1 MTRLDFGRVRKLI
14 ELVHD
19 APTAER
25 ERILD
30 RECGSDRALRAEVD
44 EILRAAAA
52 EPEFLERSTAL
63 PRADELIRELEAA
76 PDNELASDARIG
88 GFRLVRRIASGGMG
102 TVWEAEQDEP
112 RRKVALKTMRFA
124 NSSRESVR
132 RFRHESEI
140 LARLRHPNVAQVFAS
155 GVHALPGDK
164 NLPWY
169 ALEFVEDSRTLLE
182 FARERGLG
190 LRERLELFATLCDAV
205 QHGHERGVI
214 HRDLKPSNV
223 LVDRAGTLKV
233 IDFGIARV
241 RELDAGQSSLHT
253 EAGRVIGTLQ
263 YMAPEQ
269 ISGSSDGLDT
279 RSDVYALG
287 VLLYE
292 LVTDQLPY
300 DLSRASLASA
310 ARVLIDE
317 TPQRPSARAP
327 RVSADLDA
335 IALKTLE
342 KDRERR
348 YASAAALGQDVRR
361 HLRGD
366 PVEARTP
373 SVGYQLRA
381 FARRNR
387 TLVGVVGAVSLTL
400 VVAAPIS
407 TWLAWRATH
416 AEELAIGSATEARTQ
431 RDEAQFREYGAEI
444 SAAYAA
450 LRGHDA
456 SSARQHLDRCAESA
470 RGFEWWML
478 DSRVDPSLWTRACDG
493 GNVVATLWHPDGARL
508 FVGTDSGAVE
518 VRDPSSGERLASCE
532 LGGPL
537 YALALDASGREL
549 LALVHTDV
557 CRLDPGSLAV
567 LGRWPAHERA
577 ALCASFGPSGN
588 TVITCGLQGDIVEW
602 DVASGRRLREFE
614 RVGTSLWCASASAD
628 SRWLACGTAAT
639 NEVIVWDYASAT
651 VVHRLRGHGGYVS
664 SVAFDRDSS
673 LLASASHDH
682 TVRLWDPCTGELR
695 SVLRGHDDLVMR
707 VAFDATSERL
717 ASAGWDRTVR
727 VWDPGD
733 GRMLATLSGASG
745 NVGPIAFSPDGARL
759 AAGDT
764 TSHVKL
770 WNVAAP
776 DADVVPV
783 RGKWLW
789 KLRFWPDGRSVL
801 AVHGGFAHRYATASD
816 RVLVTYRYHEAEW
829 RGADVAPDG
838 ERVALGDT
846 RGRLEVLSADGTQT
860 LARAETGSRGL
871 LALDWSDDGSRLA
884 GGCDNGAVFV
894 FEGAQRAARKLAD
907 VGTAVRAVVFAPRGE
922 QLAVVGAR
930 GELRVLDSE
939 SGALVWSGA
948 PCFSTAFDIA
958 WSRDGARIAVAL
970 EDGRVMLWNA
980 ATHLCERELVGH
992 TAAVCA
998 VAFAPDGSRLAS
1010 GSNDRSIRLWEP
1022 NTGREVANL
1031 IDHAYFVDALAFSPD
1046 GSTLVSGSSD
1056 STLRWWRARD
1066 AAERVVAQDARRV
1079 FLGREVRAELARDET
1094 LDATSRERA
1103 RQLSEALVEDPQ
1115 ELGREAWIAAAE
1127 PSSEPL
1133 ALRDAVA
1140 RAQIALRYRPD
1151 DATAL
1156 RALAAARMRLGET
1169 DAALELLARELERAP
1184 DDTLAHV
1191 LHALALLRA
1200 DRGEEARAELGLVG
1214 NPARADAHLTKLLA
1228 ETKSAL
1234 GAEPR

>member
-1 MTRLDFGRVRKLI
+1 MTQLDFGRVRKLI

-19 APTAER
+19 ASPSER
-25 ERILD
+25 ELILD
-30 RECGSDRALRAEVD
+30 RECGSDIALRAEV
-44 EILRAAAA
+44 EALLHAAAA
-52 EPEFLERSTAL
+52 SPEFLTRSTAL
-63 PRADELIRELEAA
+63 PRAEELIRELDAGSH
-76 PDNELASDARIG
+76 DELERDARVG

-155 GVHALPGDK
+155 GVHALPGGK
-164 NLPWY
+164 SLPWY

-190 LRERLELFATLCDAV
+190 LRGRLELFATLCDAV

-241 RELDAGQSSLHT
+241 REFGADQSSLHT

-317 TPQRPSARAP
+317 TPQRPSARGI
-327 RVSADLDA
+327 RISADLDA
-335 IALKTLE
+335 ITLKALE

-361 HLRGD
+361 HLHGD

-387 TLVGVVGAVSLTL
+387 TLVGVVGAVLITL

-416 AEELAIGSATEARTQ
+416 AEELAVGSATEARTQ
-431 RDEAQFREYGAEI
+431 RDEARFREYGAEI
-444 SAAYAA
+444 AAAYGA

-456 SSARQHLDRCAESA
+456 NLARQHLDRCAESA

-478 DSRVDPSLWTRACDG
+478 DRRVDPSLWTRACDG
-493 GNVVATLWHPDGARL
+493 SNFAGLAWHPDGSRI
-508 FVGTDSGAVE
+508 FVGTESGSVE
-518 VRDPSSGERLASCE
+518 VRDPQSGETLAACD
-532 LGGPL
+532 LGDTLRGL
-537 YALALDASGREL
+537 VLDADGRNL
-549 LALVHTDV
+549 VGLVHADI
-557 CRLDPGSLAV
+557 CRIDPDSLAV
-567 LGRWPAHERA
+567 LQRWPAHERA
-577 ALCASFGPSGN
+577 VVCATFTPGGRTLISA
-588 TVITCGLQGDIVEW
+588 GLGGDVVEW
-602 DVASGRRLREFE
+602 EFDGGRRLREFE
-614 RVGTSLWCASASAD
+614 RVRAQVWCLTTSAD
-628 SRWLACGTAAT
+628 LRWLAGGTAAT
-639 NEVIVWDYASAT
+639 NQVIVWDYATGAI
-651 VVHRLRGHGGYVS
+651 VHRLDGHEGYVS

-673 LLASASHDH
+673 VLASSSHDH
-682 TVRLWDPCTGELR
+682 TLRFWDPCTGELR
-695 SVLRGHDDLVMR
+695 SVLRGHEDIVMR
-707 VAFDATSERL
+707 LAFDATSERL
-717 ASAGWDRTVR
+717 ASGGWDRTIR
-727 VWDPGD
+727 LWDPGD
-733 GRMLATLSGASG
+733 GRMLATLSGAGG
-745 NVGPIAFSPDGARL
+745 NIGPLAFSPDGTRVV
-759 AAGDT
+759 AGDS

-776 DADVVPV
+776 DPDVVQM

-801 AVHGGFAHRYATASD
+801 AVHGGYAHRYATASD
-816 RVLVTYRYHEAEW
+816 RVLATYPVRQAEW

-838 ERVALGDT
+838 ESIALGASN
-846 RGRLEVLSADGTQT
+846 GRLEVLDADGARV
-860 LARAETGSRGL
+860 LASATAGSRAL
-871 LALDWSDDGSRLA
+871 LALDWSDDGLRLA
-884 GGCDNGAVFV
+884 GGSEDGSVFV
-894 FEGAQRAARKLAD
+894 FEGPERAARKLAD
-907 VGTAVRAVVFAPRGE
+907 AGTPVRAVSFAPRSG
-922 QLAVVGAR
+922 QLAFVGVH
-930 GELRVLDSE
+930 GELRVVDGG
-939 SGALVWSGA
+939 SGALSWSGA
-948 PCFSTAFDIA
+948 PCFSPALDIA
-958 WSRDGARIAVAL
+958 WSPDGARIAVAL

-980 ATHLCERELVGH
+980 ATHLCERELIGH
-992 TAAVCA
+992 TAAVNA
-998 VAFAPDGSRLAS
+998 VAFAPDGARLAS

-1031 IDHAYFVDALAFSPD
+1031 IDHAYFVDALAFTPD

-1066 AAERVVAQDARRV
+1066 AAERVLAQGARRL
-1079 FLGREVRAELARDET
+1079 FLGREVRAALARDTE
-1094 LDATSRERA
+1094 LDPRTRA
-1103 RQLSEALVEDPQ
+1103 RALALSEGLVDDPS

-1127 PSSEPL
+1127 PSSDPL
-1133 ALRDAVA
+1133 ALHDAAA
-1140 RAQIALRYRPD
+1140 RAEIALRYRPD
-1151 DATAL
+1151 DAKAL

-1169 DAALELLARELERAP
+1169 DAALELLADRLKSAP
-1184 DDTLAHV
+1184 DDAVAHV

-1200 DRGEEARAELGLVG
+1200 DRGDEARAELALVG
-1214 NPARADAHLTKLLA
+1214 SPARVDADLSKLLA
-1228 ETKSAL
+1228 EAKSVL
-1234 GAEPR
+1234 GAQSP